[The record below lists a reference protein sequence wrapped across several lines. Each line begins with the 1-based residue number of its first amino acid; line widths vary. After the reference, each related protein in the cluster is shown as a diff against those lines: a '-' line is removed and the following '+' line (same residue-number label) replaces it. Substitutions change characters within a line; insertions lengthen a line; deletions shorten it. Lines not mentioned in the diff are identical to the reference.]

1 MSDALANRMLADGAT
16 SLWWMPVGE
25 KWIDLAGSRHADVYN
40 MAGFG
45 QPLFRSRSAAP
56 MRCDGFSTRADAAT
70 DSVFDVTD
78 NWSAEMWFQLES
90 KDQQNLL
97 VHGPSH
103 TVNGLRIV
111 ARTATSPQ
119 IDVALHVAS
128 TLYRNE
134 TPSGSIAAGQIYH
147 LVVTFDSPTI
157 AIYLNAAA
165 QTLGA
170 STINTNT
177 MGVLRIGRSDNV
189 DGHAQGWVGPV
200 AIYQGVTLTAQ
211 QVSQHYRLAGA
222 WVDYAYRV
230 TDPVQAGAMA
240 L

>member
-1 MSDALANRMLADGAT
+1 MFKAHF
-16 SLWWMPVGE
+16 VGYE
-25 KWIDLAGSRHADVYN
+25 HHRCTPFEAHAD
-40 MAGFG
+40 
-45 QPLFRSRSAAP
+45 Q
-56 MRCDGFSTRADAAT
+56 FSTRSWTGGKGKLSCGIERRLDDYSLAG
-70 DSVFDVTD
+70 
-78 NWSAEMWFQLES
+78 LEPI
-90 KDQQNLL
+90 
-97 VHGPSH
+97 HP
-103 TVNGLRIV
+103 
-111 ARTATSPQ
+111 
-119 IDVALHVAS
+119 
-128 TLYRNE
+128 
-134 TPSGSIAAGQIYH
+134 AGQIYH